1 MVICFG
7 GDFMRYFIVKK
18 EGINLSATATASTVC
33 VKSTTDD
40 VCVVEIKKKENE
52 FILPTDKGDVI
63 KTNTNL
69 NSFIA
74 ENIEL
79 IRQISPVDP
88 AIPVQDEWRTE
99 DYSEYDKIS
108 NYVKQRGKT
117 HGKGNQAMGC
127 VARRF
132 SLRRK
137 P

>member
-7 GDFMRYFIVKK
+7 GDFMKYFIIKK
-18 EGINLSATATASTVC
+18 EGINLLATVTVC
-33 VKSTTDD
+33 VE
-40 VCVVEIKKKENE
+40 EIEKKEKQE

-69 NSFIA
+69 NNFIA

-79 IRQISPVDP
+79 IRQISPIDP
-88 AIPVQDEWRTE
+88 AIPAQDEWRTE

-117 HGKGNQAMGC
+117 HDKRNQAMGC